1 MSWDR
6 VLQALEASVSEVERA
21 LDGGSWDVAAA
32 SWEPPAGPLAPP
44 RASERARLEE
54 LLARAGASRRR
65 VAAAMAGI
73 GVELGAGRR
82 RRDGAHGYLMSQG
95 LTRSLT

>member
-44 RASERARLEE
+44 RASERHAWRSFSP
-54 LLARAGASRRR
+54 ARAPP
-65 VAAAMAGI
+65 AAASPPRWPESAPSSARAAAG
-73 GVELGAGRR
+73 VTAPT
-82 RRDGAHGYLMSQG
+82 A
-95 LTRSLT
+95 T

>member
-21 LDGGSWDVAAA
+21 LDEGSWDAATA
-32 SWEPPAGPLAPP
+32 PWEPPAGPLAPP
-44 RASERARLEE
+44 DASERARLEE
-54 LLARAGASRRR
+54 LHARAGASRRR

-73 GVELGAGRR
+73 GAELGAGRR
-82 RRDGAHGYLMSQG
+82 LRDGAHGYLMSQS
-95 LTRSLT
+95 LTRTRR